1 MALLEPVTPEEQKI
15 LNGAKEIE
23 KELYTSGKAFIV
35 DSKKMLGKGKL
46 IDIRPHTRFTPFPA
60 HTHNYVEI
68 MYMCRGSTH
77 HVINGG
83 IQVTLEQGDLLM
95 LNQRSSH
102 EILPASRS
110 DIGVN
115 FIILPEFLDGA
126 LRMLG
131 PETMLYGFF
140 ISALYRDDGSGG
152 FLHFKVADVLPVQNL
167 VENLVWSI
175 VHRQPH
181 DQQINQTTVGL
192 LFLQ

>member
-1 MALLEPVTPEEQKI
+1 MTPEEQKI

-131 PETMLYGFF
+131 PETCLLYTSRK
-140 ISALYRDDGSGG
+140 SAGRWILQIGSCVKQRGDTNPMG
-152 FLHFKVADVLPVQNL
+152 MA
-167 VENLVWSI
+167 
-175 VHRQPH
+175 
-181 DQQINQTTVGL
+181 L
-192 LFLQ
+192 L